1 MHDSCFTSDGKY
13 GCVINCCI
21 ASRPIKPLEIVCMQ
35 MHFVQN
41 KGCLTDW
48 WFILMFGC
56 YFRVGKTKKELLW
69 NITLSVYIYIYIHM
83 RHEASVNLTQLW
95 HRTEQLRVWY
105 SSSCYWSLTSK
116 NSNICQPRVSD
127 SIHLTDIPIYR
138 RKRLHIVFFF
148 LSSWWKDKSRQ
159 DIKRSVL

>member
-1 MHDSCFTSDGKY
+1 MHDSCFISDGKY

-21 ASRPIKPLEIVCMQ
+21 ASRPIKPLEIVCTQ
-35 MHFVQN
+35 MHFGQN
-41 KGCLTDW
+41 KGCLW

-56 YFRVGKTKKELLW
+56 YFRFGKTKKRAAMKHH
-69 NITLSVYIYIYIHM
+69 TVRIYSH
-83 RHEASVNLTQLW
+83 ASRGICQSDTVVALHW
-95 HRTEQLRVWY
+95 TEQLRVWY

>member
-13 GCVINCCI
+13 GCVVINCCI

-35 MHFVQN
+35 MHFGQN
-41 KGCLTDW
+41 KGCLTDR

-69 NITLSVYIYIYIHM
+69 NITLSVYIHM

-95 HRTEQLRVWY
+95 HFTEQNSYVFDTHQAAIDLWQVKTSTSVSRFLIQYIWQIFPFTGGSDFT
-105 SSSCYWSLTSK
+105 SSFSFSLADEKTNHGK
-116 NSNICQPRVSD
+116 
-127 SIHLTDIPIYR
+127 T
-138 RKRLHIVFFF
+138 
-148 LSSWWKDKSRQ
+148 
-159 DIKRSVL
+159 